1 LTIDKE
7 IFMKK
12 NLIALLLA
20 DGFEEI
26 EALTPLDILRRVGAE
41 VVTVG
46 ITGKEVVGAHG
57 IKVAADITYD
67 EAEPSDFNH
76 LILPGGMPGAANLD
90 SHPFTDEILA
100 AVKKNNGCIAA
111 ICAAPFILGVRGEL
125 KGKRAVCY
133 PGFEDKLLGATVV
146 NAPAVSDGNIVTAKG
161 MGAALPFSYE
171 ILKVFLGMDEE
182 KITGLRK
189 TIMELC

>member
-1 LTIDKE
+1 
-7 IFMKK
+7 MKK

-41 VVTVG
+41 VVTIGV
-46 ITGKEVVGAHG
+46 TGKEVVGAHG
-57 IKVAADITYD
+57 VKVVADITYD
-67 EAEPSDFNH
+67 EASPSDFNH

-90 SHPFTDEILA
+90 AHPFTDEILA
-100 AVKKNNGCIAA
+100 AVKKNRGCIAA

-125 KGKRAVCY
+125 AGKRATCY
-133 PGFEDKLLGATVV
+133 PGFEDKLTGATVV
-146 NAPAVSDGNIVTAKG
+146 SDAAVSDGNIVTAKG

-171 ILKVFLGMDEE
+171 ILRVFLGMNEDE
-182 KITGLRK
+182 ITRLRK
-189 TIMELC
+189 TVMELC